1 MCAFLTFFSVLQTD
15 KPNKDSK
22 NKFPKPG
29 RLVLGPVV
37 LTWDSSSVAVCG
49 GEGIVGG
56 VKYQFAD
63 TLSGVP
69 ETTLSVGVGGSVGG
83 PALNASA
90 AATINV
96 TFAGECEFSNHSFA
110 QLLMLRQGT
119 CPWTLAPR
127 RLWEWPPLRFLESM
141 RLSLPPPPSRCAA
154 DRRSVSPE
162 WACWEQERFPC
173 DKAN

>member
-1 MCAFLTFFSVLQTD
+1 MGALSFFLCFLQTD
-15 KPNKDSK
+15 KPSKDSK

-37 LTWDSSSVAVCG
+37 LTWDSSSIAVCG

-90 AATINV
+90 AATVNV
-96 TFAGECEFSNHSFA
+96 TFAGECELFDYSFDSIASVATGNMPVDIGTSETVGVAAAPLPGINEAVSATATQSLRSGPSLGVAGVGMLGAGTFS
-110 QLLMLRQGT
+110 M
-119 CPWTLAPR
+119 
-127 RLWEWPPLRFLESM
+127 
-141 RLSLPPPPSRCAA
+141 
-154 DRRSVSPE
+154 
-162 WACWEQERFPC
+162 
-173 DKAN
+173 